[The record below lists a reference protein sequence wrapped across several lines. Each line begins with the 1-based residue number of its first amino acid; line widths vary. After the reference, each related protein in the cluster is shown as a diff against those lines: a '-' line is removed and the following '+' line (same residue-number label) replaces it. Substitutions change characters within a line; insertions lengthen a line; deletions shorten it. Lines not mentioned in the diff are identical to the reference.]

1 MYGPERTEILIA
13 CRNFDPNSDN
23 FAILYDSAVALAKK
37 EAKRRKPH
45 WKLATETIL
54 VLELVDRFHHEYQAY
69 QGLQQ
74 NWPTAPGAFVEM
86 KAGIPVYYGYQ
97 PRPYIVLGQLQEVS
111 MGRCSLTP
119 SRTQPRLFVKSKG
132 ETPLL

>member
-54 VLELVDRFHHEYQAY
+54 VLELVDRFRLEFAY
-69 QGLQQ
+69 LQVLFGEAPTGHPPAGQ
-74 NWPTAPGAFVEM
+74 NASKALFRSMAGQFKSPASFLAPCT
-86 KAGIPVYYGYQ
+86 PVQ
-97 PRPYIVLGQLQEVS
+97 
-111 MGRCSLTP
+111 
-119 SRTQPRLFVKSKG
+119 
-132 ETPLL
+132 

>member
-54 VLELVDRFHHEYQAY
+54 VLELVDRFRLEFAY
-69 QGLQQ
+69 LQVLFGEAPTWTSIRRSERLQGPFPLDG
-74 NWPTAPGAFVEM
+74 GAV
-86 KAGIPVYYGYQ
+86 
-97 PRPYIVLGQLQEVS
+97 
-111 MGRCSLTP
+111 
-119 SRTQPRLFVKSKG
+119 
-132 ETPLL
+132 